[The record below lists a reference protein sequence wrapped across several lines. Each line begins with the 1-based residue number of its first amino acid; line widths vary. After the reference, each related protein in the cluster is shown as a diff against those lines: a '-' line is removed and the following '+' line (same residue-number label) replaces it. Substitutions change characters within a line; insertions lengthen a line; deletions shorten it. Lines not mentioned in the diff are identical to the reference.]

1 MLTGGIWVD
10 VLLLL
15 LLIAAIFAVVRLSRG
30 SVMAADGVEGTG
42 DADFGHDLGTWARGY
57 YPRLVRQAGFD
68 PDRWIVPYWVGKVLF
83 AILLAYGWFRFV
95 TALSETASPMIG
107 IVVLAIAGFFV
118 PDAIF
123 GLLRRGRKDK
133 IRNSVSYFL
142 DLVVALLY
150 SGLSLEEAFRR
161 AGRDGFPPEHP
172 LSREVDLVSQEL
184 DAGQDRAVAFRALA
198 DRTGVREL
206 RSVAA
211 ALRSGAKLGSSVE
224 TTLEAQATVM
234 RTKRREEL
242 RRRIN
247 VALVKALVPVLLC
260 GLPLFLILVFFP
272 AVISVVELF
281 NEFQR

>member
-1 MLTGGIWVD
+1 MMAGLLFD
-10 VLLLL
+10 VLLLVL
-15 LLIAAIFAVVRLSRG
+15 LLAAVATLVVYSRR
-30 SVMAADGVEGTG
+30 SVLAADGIESAG
-42 DADFGHDLGTWARGY
+42 DAELGRDMREWARGY

-68 PDRWIVPYWVGKVLF
+68 PETWRIPYWIGKVLF
-83 AILLAYGWFRFV
+83 ALLFAYAWLVFV
-95 TALSETASPMIG
+95 RALSDTASPILGMIAFA
-107 IVVLAIAGFFV
+107 VLGFFV

-123 GLLRRGRKDK
+123 GLIRRSRRQK
-133 IRNSVSYFL
+133 IRDSVSYFL

-150 SGLSLEEAFRR
+150 SGLGLEEAFRR

-206 RSVAA
+206 RAVAA

-224 TTLEAQATVM
+224 TTLEAQAQVL
-234 RTKRREEL
+234 RTKRREQL

-260 GLPLFLILVFFP
+260 GVPLFLILVFFP
-272 AVISVVELF
+272 ALIELF
-281 NEFQR
+281 ALFGEFSD

>member
-1 MLTGGIWVD
+1 MMGIWFDLLLV
-10 VLLLL
+10 VLLL
-15 LLIAAIFAVVRLSRG
+15 AAVTTVVLLSRG
-30 SVMAADGVEGTG
+30 SMLAADGIEGSG
-42 DADFGHDLGTWARGY
+42 DADIGNDVREWARGY

-68 PDRWIVPYWVGKVLF
+68 PDTWRIPYWIGKVVF
-83 AILLAYGWFRFV
+83 AILFAYLWLVFV
-95 TALSETASPMIG
+95 RALSESASPILGMIVFG
-107 IVVLAIAGFFV
+107 ILGFFV
-118 PDAIF
+118 PDATF
-123 GLLRRGRKDK
+123 GLLRRARKNR
-133 IRNSVSYFL
+133 IRDSISYFL

-150 SGLSLEEAFRR
+150 SGLGLEEAFRR

-206 RSVAA
+206 RAVAA

-224 TTLEAQATVM
+224 TTLEAQAQVL
-234 RTKRREEL
+234 RTKRREQL

-260 GLPLFLILVFFP
+260 GFPLILILLFFP
-272 AVISVVELF
+272 AIVDLMTLF
-281 NEFQR
+281 GEFRG

>member
-1 MLTGGIWVD
+1 MLIGGIWVD
-10 VLLLL
+10 LVLLVLL
-15 LLIAAIFAVVRLSRG
+15 AAAVIVLVRLSRG
-30 SVMAADGVEGTG
+30 SKLAADGIEGAAEADIG
-42 DADFGHDLGTWARGY
+42 HDFGNWARGY
-57 YPRLVRQAGFD
+57 YPRLVRQAGLD
-68 PDRWIVPYWVGKVLF
+68 PDSWRIPYWIVKVACAILF
-83 AILLAYGWFRFV
+83 AYLWFRAV
-95 TALSETASPMIG
+95 NALSETASPTIG
-107 IVVLAIAGFFV
+107 MVGFAIGGFWA
-118 PDAIF
+118 PDCLLW
-123 GLLRRGRKDK
+123 LLRRARKEK
-133 IRNSVSYFL
+133 IRNAASYFL

-206 RSVAA
+206 RAVAA

-224 TTLEAQATVM
+224 TTLEAQAVVL

-242 RRRIN
+242 RRKIN

-260 GLPLFLILVFFP
+260 GLPLFLIVVFFP
-272 AVISVVELF
+272 AVVELLALF
-281 NEFQR
+281 AEFQR